1 MSFQFA
7 LNKISIEMNVQEAI
21 NFHSFKNKLCFEEIG
36 MNQCRVIEGY
46 IYRYIASFAHNE
58 FHIHRFA
65 QNDNGFAR
73 K

>member
-1 MSFQFA
+1 
-7 LNKISIEMNVQEAI
+7 MNVQEAI
-21 NFHSFKNKLCFEEIG
+21 NFHCFKNKLGFEEIG
-36 MNQCRVIEGY
+36 MNQCQVIEGY

-58 FHIHRFA
+58 FHIQRFA